1 MLALEGVMSKYSSL
15 SILGSRSLSLPS
27 IWVVHAGFPSNGPA
41 LVLTCFL
48 APVRRTLLVHS
59 NNKVVSSFNLV

>member
-15 SILGSRSLSLPS
+15 SILGSRSLSPNHLGGARRLS
-27 IWVVHAGFPSNGPA
+27 FQRT
-41 LVLTCFL
+41 LLDLTCFL

>member
-27 IWVVHAGFPSNGPA
+27 IWVVHAGFPSNGPLTGPHLLLSPGPPYAPRA
-41 LVLTCFL
+41 L
-48 APVRRTLLVHS
+48 
-59 NNKVVSSFNLV
+59 